1 MCSTRPI
8 FDANHERSTLS
19 WLDKIVS
26 GRRLYKKGNEIDMK
40 NRSTYALLVQS
51 EEKSRNIMETALYAL
66 FALSAVVSIWQFAEQ
81 SSALPLE
88 RVGTVNEQ
96 RIAS

>member
-1 MCSTRPI
+1 
-8 FDANHERSTLS
+8 
-19 WLDKIVS
+19 
-26 GRRLYKKGNEIDMK
+26 MK

-66 FALSAVVSIWQFAEQ
+66 FALSAVVSIWQFAQ
-81 SSALPLE
+81 QPSLLPLE
-88 RVGTVNEQ
+88 RVGPVNEQ

>member
-1 MCSTRPI
+1 M
-8 FDANHERSTLS
+8 NLQRSVR
-19 WLDKIVS
+19 LDKIVS
-26 GRRLYKKGNEIDMK
+26 GRRLKSKGTENMK

-66 FALSAVVSIWQFAEQ
+66 FALSAVVSIWQFAQ
-81 SSALPLE
+81 QPSSLPLE

>member
-1 MCSTRPI
+1 
-8 FDANHERSTLS
+8 
-19 WLDKIVS
+19 
-26 GRRLYKKGNEIDMK
+26 MK

-66 FALSAVVSIWQFAEQ
+66 FALSAVVSIWQFAQ
-81 SSALPLE
+81 QPSSLPLE

-96 RIAS
+96 RIASYKQGHLTMNERSFIVSAQCPTPS